1 MSLKPKALLGGI
13 RSSRAT
19 RGLAF
24 AIRSHVLHLDHP
36 RRAPALLAPLD
47 DAAPNHAQR
56 RHDAHIHDLR
66 RRLKRYL
73 APLGPF
79 ALAIDGNAVVA
90 AERADP
96 RLGPAITAPSW
107 LARAIEEPRD
117 LLVGHQ
123 ARQLAD
129 QRQRILGH
137 RPAMFAHPIHLQ
149 IQRGVVPALPMQDHL
164 DEAAFDAHNDL
175 VQCRAQ
181 DPLACR
187 CCRSRVR
194 PGELEIGASCNKC
207 RRSFSPKGAGFLASS
222 AAISPSIRCT
232 TCSASFHRRSNSPA
246 TKRLAGSTAS
256 YCRRACAAEKRACC
270 SAISS
275 CLLAADVSLV

>member
-1 MSLKPKALLGGI
+1 MSSALITQG
-13 RSSRAT
+13 A
-19 RGLAF
+19 
-24 AIRSHVLHLDHP
+24 P
-36 RRAPALLAPLD
+36 RQIWCPLMMPGRIMRN
-47 DAAPNHAQR
+47 A
-56 RHDAHIHDLR
+56 HDAHTHDLR

-73 APLGPF
+73 APLGPL

-96 RLGPAITAPSW
+96 RLGPAVAAPGW

-129 QRQRILGH
+129 QGQRILGH

-149 IQRGVVPALPMQDHL
+149 LQRGVVTTLPMQDHV
-164 DEAAFDAHNDL
+164 DEATVDSHDDL
-175 VQCRAQ
+175 VQRRAQ

-194 PGELEIGASCNKC
+194 PGKLEIGAELHQE
-207 RRSFSPKGAGFLASS
+207 PPL
-222 AAISPSIRCT
+222 
-232 TCSASFHRRSNSPA
+232 
-246 TKRLAGSTAS
+246 
-256 YCRRACAAEKRACC
+256 
-270 SAISS
+270 
-275 CLLAADVSLV
+275 LLAQGHRLPRLNCSDLAFDPLHRL